1 MQGGGTET
9 GVLLLVV
16 FVLFL
21 SGQQTLPLQPR
32 PGNTQDKKIFDKEGG
47 FGTLVCASFCVL
59 LLMGIHYNGVIF
71 RTVACGIH
79 PDVQNPYCTSTYACI
94 FASDKNRQLNV
105 SDH

>member
-59 LLMGIHYNGVIF
+59 LLMESITTELFSEQLLVAFTQTYKIHI
-71 RTVACGIH
+71 
-79 PDVQNPYCTSTYACI
+79 VQAHMH
-94 FASDKNRQLNV
+94 ASLHLIKIA
-105 SDH
+105 S